1 MDFVMDLSLLSK
13 ILPVI
18 FLFIIGH
25 WFNRTGFIT
34 QNSVGELKKLV
45 VNVFLPSLL
54 FISFSKSNFEA
65 RYLIIVVTVFIACT
79 ALLGMG
85 IVIKK
90 MLKIQSPYFPTL
102 LTGFEAGMLGYSLY
116 AGVFGAENVFKFAV
130 IDLGQVTFVF
140 FILVSLLVQY
150 KEGRKSGFF
159 SMFSSF
165 AKNPVIIAIFLG
177 IIMQKTRLMGI
188 LQSIPFT
195 QALLQTLSMLSS
207 LTVPLICLVIGYEIK
222 FEKGSVQKSIQAIG
236 LRYILLLPLAIFIN
250 SFIISSLLGLDRAF
264 SAALMTMFTLPPPF
278 IIPLYIS
285 DENLE
290 EKQFVFNTISLSTI
304 VSIIMF
310 LIVIGTNTG

>member
-13 ILPVI
+13 ILPII

-54 FISFSKSNFEA
+54 FISFSKSDFEA
-65 RYLIIVVTVFIACT
+65 RYLIIVVTVFIAC
-79 ALLGMG
+79 AVLLGLG
-85 IVIKK
+85 IAIKK
-90 MLKIQSPYFPTL
+90 VLKIQSPYFPTL

-116 AGVFGAENVFKFAV
+116 TGVFGAENIFKFAV

-140 FILVSLLVQY
+140 FVLVSLLVQY
-150 KEGRKSGFF
+150 KEGKKSGFS

-165 AKNPVIIAIFLG
+165 VKTPVIIAIFLG
-177 IIMQKTRLMGI
+177 IIMQKTGLIGI
-188 LQSIPFT
+188 LHSMPLT
-195 QALLQTLSMLSS
+195 QAVLQTVSMLST

-222 FEKGSVQKSIQAIG
+222 FEKGSVYKSIQAIA
-236 LRYILLLPLAIFIN
+236 LRYILLIPLAILIN
-250 SFIISSLLGLDRAF
+250 SLIISGLLGLDIAF

-278 IIPLYIS
+278 IIPLYVS
-285 DENLE
+285 DESPE
-290 EKQFVFNTISLSTI
+290 EKQFVFNTISISTI

-310 LIVIGTNTG
+310 MLVAGITI

>member
-34 QNSVGELKKLV
+34 QNSVGEFKKLV

-140 FILVSLLVQY
+140 FVLVSLLVQY
-150 KEGRKSGFF
+150 SSHRERPSGTRH
-159 SMFSSF
+159 M
-165 AKNPVIIAIFLG
+165 AGHIFL
-177 IIMQKTRLMGI
+177 
-188 LQSIPFT
+188 
-195 QALLQTLSMLSS
+195 
-207 LTVPLICLVIGYEIK
+207 
-222 FEKGSVQKSIQAIG
+222 
-236 LRYILLLPLAIFIN
+236 
-250 SFIISSLLGLDRAF
+250 
-264 SAALMTMFTLPPPF
+264 
-278 IIPLYIS
+278 
-285 DENLE
+285 
-290 EKQFVFNTISLSTI
+290 
-304 VSIIMF
+304 
-310 LIVIGTNTG
+310 